1 MLTNSYYDAVLMQ
14 LTDNKIYLASK
25 SPRRRELLRQ
35 IGINFEILLLRDDS
49 SRPLDITEAVL
60 PDEAPLNYVRRVTNE
75 KAEAAWNIMMMR
87 KLPVHPVLSA
97 DTTVVLDGVIFG
109 KPLSRIQAHS
119 MLSSLSG
126 KTHEVLTSIAVHFN
140 QVKLER
146 TQISQVTFATL
157 SAQQINHYCNSQ
169 EPYDKAGGYGI
180 QGSAAQF
187 ISHISGSYSGVMGL
201 PLYETAQLLTEAGL
215 SLP

>member
-1 MLTNSYYDAVLMQ
+1 MK

-35 IGINFEILLLRDDS
+35 IGISFEILLLRDDM
-49 SRPLDITEAVL
+49 SRPPDITEVVF
-60 PDEAPLNYVRRVTNE
+60 PGEAALDYVRRVTRE
-75 KAEAAWNIMMMR
+75 KAEAAWNMMLMR
-87 KLPVHPVLSA
+87 RLPVRPVLSA
-97 DTTVVLDGVIFG
+97 DTTVVLDGMIFG
-109 KPLSRIQAHS
+109 KPASRSQAYT

-126 KTHEVLTSIAVHFN
+126 NTHQVLTSIAVHFN
-140 QVKLER
+140 QLQLER

-157 SAQQINHYCNSQ
+157 SEQQINHYCDSQ

-187 ISHISGSYSGVMGL
+187 ISHIAGSYSGVMGL

-215 SLP
+215 TLP